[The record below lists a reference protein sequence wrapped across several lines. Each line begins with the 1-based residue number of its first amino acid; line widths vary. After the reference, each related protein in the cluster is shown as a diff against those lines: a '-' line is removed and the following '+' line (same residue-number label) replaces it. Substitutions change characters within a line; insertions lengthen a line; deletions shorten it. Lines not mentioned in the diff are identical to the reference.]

1 MSGKVDRPDS
11 LAVSDSPC
19 ERSYVDPEGIAW
31 RVFVQVRIYDTGRQ
45 GRSLIFASETVV
57 RRVRNFPDDWRER
70 ANAELERLSWSA

>member
-1 MSGKVDRPDS
+1 MSRKVDRPDS

-31 RVFVQVRIYDTGRQ
+31 RVFVRVRSDYDGRQ

-57 RRVRNFPDDWRER
+57 RRVRNFPDDWRECP
-70 ANAELERLSWSA
+70 NAELERLSWNA

>member
-11 LAVSDSPC
+11 VAASDSPL

-31 RVFVQVRIYDTGRQ
+31 FVFVQVRGDDDGRQ
-45 GRSLIFASETVV
+45 GQSLIFASETVV

-70 ANAELERLSWSA
+70 SSAELERLSWNA